1 MELSFIVA
9 VVAAYFAYQ
18 ARSRAK
24 ELATRLGRLE
34 AVLDQLEGEVSRL
47 TGRAAPT
54 APRVAPESSPKEQD
68 AVPQIPLPSASSDEK
83 APKAADDAIKA
94 TSGGDGGG
102 TSVPPTAG
110 GALPPS
116 SPSAPGLEERL
127 GTRWAVWAGGLAL
140 ALGGLLLVRFSIE
153 AGLLGPGVRVMLGA
167 LLAAALIGGGEY
179 LRRTELKLPIEAIP
193 DAHVPSILTA
203 AGTVVAFG
211 TIYAAH
217 ALYGLIG
224 SAAAFTLLGATAIG
238 TMLAAAIHGPWLAG
252 LGLLG
257 AYFTPMLVSSDTPNP
272 WPVVLYLAAVASA
285 AYALA
290 RLRSWAWLG
299 WGAVAGAAVWGAFLI
314 EPATLEASP
323 WLHAAAVHG
332 LVQLGLA
339 AFFLSIEPSSDTKD
353 ADAYPEKLTIA
364 ALAAVATT
372 LALLLADARLDVG
385 TRQLILAG
393 ALIILGA
400 TAWRA
405 ASAAAAAAIGGVL
418 VLVLQLGWPA
428 LTLPPDP
435 TLTPPDA
442 EYMLRLPENIS
453 AFLAYSIVASLAIF
467 AVGALRLWR
476 SPRLPISTAAIY
488 GGAAAATPLL
498 ALVVSY
504 LRVTQFDASI
514 PYALAGG
521 VLGLGFAYVAE
532 RMHQA
537 NSVSQSPA
545 YNVGAGIFAAAA
557 IAAIAFAFFAVLER
571 GYLTVVL
578 ALAALGTAYIA
589 RLRDIPVLRYAVSAI
604 GLVVLARVLWN
615 PRIMGDTVGTTPI
628 FNWLLLGYGVPAV
641 SFALSARWLERLGDS
656 LAVRLSD
663 SLAVIFT
670 ALLVFFQIRHLTNGG
685 DVLSPSSSL
694 VEMGLLTLMSILLSF
709 ALARLNGSKRN
720 WVFDIASL
728 VFGAGTALLVLFG
741 LFVFQNPL
749 LTGERITNVFG
760 FNELTLSYLLP
771 GLAALFA
778 ARHARGIRP
787 QSYVR
792 GAGILAVLLI
802 FAYVTLEVRRAFH
815 GPGLSLSF
823 GTTDAEQ
830 WAYSVAWL
838 LLGVAFL
845 AYGLWRGSLE
855 ARIASAALI
864 VLSALKVTLFD
875 LAGLDGLWRALS
887 FLCLGAVLI
896 GIGLVY
902 QKLIFAR
909 PAAPPP
915 EQPA

>member
-1 MELSFIVA
+1 MDLSFIIA
-9 VVAAYFAYQ
+9 VVAAFFAYQ

-24 ELATRLGRLE
+24 ELATRLGRVE
-34 AVLDQLEGEVSRL
+34 AVLDRLEDDVSRAL
-47 TGRAAPT
+47 GRGSPTTPRATPAPQE
-54 APRVAPESSPKEQD
+54 PD
-68 AVPQIPLPSASSDEK
+68 ATPQTPPPSASGDRDE
-83 APKAADDAIKA
+83 PKATDEPAEPPRA
-94 TSGGDGGG
+94 GDGGS
-102 TSVPPTAG
+102 TAVPPSAG
-110 GALPPS
+110 NALPPS
-116 SPSAPGLEERL
+116 GPVGPGLEEQL

-153 AGLLGPGVRVMLGA
+153 AGLLGPGVRVLLGA
-167 LLAAALIGGGEY
+167 LLAAVLIGGGEY
-179 LRRTELKLPIEAIP
+179 LRRTEMKLPVAAIP

-224 SAAAFTLLGATAIG
+224 PVAAFTLLGITALG

-257 AYFTPMLVSSDTPNP
+257 AYFTPVLVSSDTPNP
-272 WPVVLYLAAVASA
+272 WPVVLYLAAVATA
-285 AYALA
+285 AYSLS
-290 RLRSWAWLG
+290 RLRAWPWLA
-299 WGAVAGAAVWGAFLI
+299 WGAVAGAAVWGVLLI
-314 EPATLEASP
+314 EPATLQASP
-323 WLHAAAVHG
+323 WLHAAAVHA

-339 AFFLSIEPSSDTKD
+339 AFFLAIEPGIETKD
-353 ADAYPEKLTIA
+353 SEAFPHKLTIG
-364 ALAAVATT
+364 ALVAVATT
-372 LALLLADARLDVG
+372 VALLLADARLDVG

-393 ALIILGA
+393 ALVILGT

-405 ASAAAAAAIGGVL
+405 APAAAAAAIGGVL

-428 LTLPPDP
+428 LTLPADP

-442 EYMLRLPENIS
+442 EYLLRLPVNVT
-453 AFLAYSIVASLAIF
+453 AFLTYSIIASLAIC
-467 AVGALRLWR
+467 AVAGLRLWR
-476 SPRLPISTAAIY
+476 SPPLPISTAAIY
-488 GGAAAATPLL
+488 GGAAVVTPLL
-498 ALVVSY
+498 ALAVSY

-514 PYALAGG
+514 PFALAGAA
-521 VLGLGFAYVAE
+521 LGLGFAYVAE

-537 NSVSQSPA
+537 DAASRSPA

-557 IAAIAFAFFAVLER
+557 VAAIAFAFFAVLER

-589 RLRDIPVLRYAVSAI
+589 RLRDIPVLRYAVAAI

-615 PRIMGDTVGTTPI
+615 PRIMGDSVGTTPI

-641 SFALSARWLERLGDS
+641 AFALSARWLERLGDT

-670 ALLVFFQIRHLTNGG
+670 ALLVFFQIRHLTNDGN
-685 DVLSPSSSL
+685 VLAASSSL
-694 VEMGLLTLMSILLSF
+694 VEMGLLTFMSILLSF

-720 WVFDIASL
+720 PVFDIASL
-728 VFGAGTALLVLFG
+728 VFGAGTALLVIFG
-741 LFVFQNPL
+741 LFVFENPL

-802 FAYVTLEVRRAFH
+802 FAYVSLEVRRAFH

-875 LAGLDGLWRALS
+875 LAGLSGLWRALS

-909 PAAPPP
+909 PVPQPP
-915 EQPA
+915 EEPA